1 MDNFDERDKKLI
13 EEHEKYEKEYFEN
26 VIEVML
32 KEEALDN
39 LIAERMEY
47 IDDSFDFEPSPEYK
61 HLEELYYDDYDSQ
74 FQEKISD
81 VDDYIDY
88 PDGPDEN
95 LSGVTYG
102 EQFNVDLEQDYE
114 IEFEMNQLEEIS
126 EDFYGQLVDNA
137 FLEYQNDE
145 EKYMDELIK
154 QHLEEEKEFL
164 DKILVD
170 VIVEE
175 NYFEKSIDELILDEA
190 GLDYE
195 PELFDYENNLK
206 IKQSEL
212 KIKDNQVYENKD
224 EIESVF
230 KEYYTKDD
238 TLNKIVKQKIK
249 EEKFDDK

>member
-1 MDNFDERDKKLI
+1 MNNFDERDKKLI

-32 KEEALDN
+32 KEEALNN
-39 LIAERMEY
+39 LITERMEY

-95 LSGVTYG
+95 LSGVNYS

-126 EDFYGQLVDNA
+126 GDFYGQLVDNA

-170 VIVEE
+170 VIIEE

-206 IKQSEL
+206 IKQSEF

-224 EIESVF
+224 
-230 KEYYTKDD
+230 
-238 TLNKIVKQKIK
+238 
-249 EEKFDDK
+249 